1 MVKWTVL
8 DALDK
13 RYERIATVIPEV
25 IKLLDD
31 DSDIYIAVSNHFSL
45 PEKLRGRAARLLA
58 KIGPKASDLNV
69 QRNTRPLKSVGDWS
83 MHSLQSIQILRCHV
97 AYL

>member
-58 KIGPKASDLNV
+58 KIGPKASDVNV

-83 MHSLQSIQILRCHV
+83 MHS
-97 AYL
+97 